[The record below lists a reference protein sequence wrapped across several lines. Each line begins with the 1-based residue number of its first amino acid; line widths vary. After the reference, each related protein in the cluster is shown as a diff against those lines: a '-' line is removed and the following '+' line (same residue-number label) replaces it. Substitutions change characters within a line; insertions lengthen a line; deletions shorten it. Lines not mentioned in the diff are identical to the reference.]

1 MNAVR
6 RHKMRPR
13 GDAADRRIA
22 AGVGPSVLYACRP
35 RRHDA
40 TDTRTTQRKGQV
52 MFPLGLVV
60 VLAMIASVLIAL
72 LLLRDARSDR

>member
-1 MNAVR
+1 M
-6 RHKMRPR
+6 
-13 GDAADRRIA
+13 
-22 AGVGPSVLYACRP
+22 LYEGRP

-40 TDTRTTQRKGQV
+40 TNTRTTQRKGQV

-60 VLAMIASVLIAL
+60 LLAMIASVLIAL